1 METISDKLFLKMSSI
16 LGIRVT
22 KDNLR
27 QKLIILQKDG
37 IYNQKMKNEMIVEL
51 IMAIAELE
59 EKIDEL
65 NPKDK

>member
-51 IMAIAELE
+51 IMAIVELE
-59 EKIDEL
+59 EKIDSL
-65 NPKDK
+65 KK